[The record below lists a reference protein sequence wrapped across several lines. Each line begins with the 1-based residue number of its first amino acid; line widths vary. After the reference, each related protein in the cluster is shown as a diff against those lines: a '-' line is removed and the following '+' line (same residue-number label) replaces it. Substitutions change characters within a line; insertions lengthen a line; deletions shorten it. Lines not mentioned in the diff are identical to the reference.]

1 MVKLQ
6 MKDFVLSTG
15 KFKGIGMKGFLLIL
29 LFVVSVAW
37 YLVTGSPLTVKIPVS
52 VPITVSSQTSP
63 ITPGTPASE
72 VIPKVEDSKIAQSKQ
87 AGNTAFTAKGVRHAI
102 ISKNIVE
109 GFNRVAEVE
118 NIETLDMSGNLAMA
132 PSKSSR

>member
-1 MVKLQ
+1 MFKLQ

-63 ITPGTPASE
+63 ITPASE

-118 NIETLDMSGNLAMA
+118 NIETLDMSGNLVMA